1 MVPSC
6 AGVGFSPA
14 LLVAESWLA
23 MFFGYTGREQGGT
36 LNKRCND
43 GSCPKSVPANLNS
56 NAKSC
61 HVTAPN
67 IFSYPLAGTLTFSIR
82 CGAPTNQLVIV
93 GFIPD
98 TRPRNR
104 GLEILNTKQSK
115 RKIRYLVRKHLK
127 ET

>member
-43 GSCPKSVPANLNS
+43 GSCPKKCSSQLEQQRKIV
-56 NAKSC
+56 SC
-61 HVTAPN
+61 YGAQH
-67 IFSYPLAGTLTFSIR
+67 LLLGTLTFSIR

-98 TRPRNR
+98 TRPRNKAS
-104 GLEILNTKQSK
+104 LFP
-115 RKIRYLVRKHLK
+115 
-127 ET
+127 